1 MLRSEYSVRFFD
13 ILGVVH
19 HEYLPVGQ
27 TTNKYFYEDVLE
39 HLREKVFCKDPDL

>member
-1 MLRSEYSVRFFD
+1 MLFD

-27 TTNKYFYEDVLE
+27 TFNHYFYKDVLV
-39 HLREKVFCKDPDL
+39 HLKVKVFCKELDL